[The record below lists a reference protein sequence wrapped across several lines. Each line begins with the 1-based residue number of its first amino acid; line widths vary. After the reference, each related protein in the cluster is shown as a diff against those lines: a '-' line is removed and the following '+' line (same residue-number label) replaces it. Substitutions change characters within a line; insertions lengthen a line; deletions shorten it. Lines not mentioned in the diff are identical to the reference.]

1 MSHLEVALL
10 FPSLTVTRL
19 LVSVTLTQI
28 YLAQLQYVA
37 NTSQIMNPNSKTWQ
51 IPRKRIDPKSKTLQ
65 IPCKSTID
73 GLKCCKYHEKRYTH
87 TPKRCKNDANG
98 RLNLQKHCKYRANE
112 RSEFQNV
119 ANTMQMID
127 PNSKTLQ
134 ITGSTSP
141 RRKTGKK
148 SKKKQEKIPKKNCS
162 PFFLWQPILAAGF
175 LSHGGTPSDHSVG
188 ISLSI
193 NAGFQKCGYPI
204 AGRFI
209 REDPIKMDDLG
220 VPLL

>member
-73 GLKCCKYHEKRYTH
+73 GLKCCKYHGKRYTH

-134 ITGSTSP
+134 ITGSTSCH
-141 RRKTGKK
+141 R
-148 SKKKQEKIPKKNCS
+148 KQEKNAALFAFR
-162 PFFLWQPILAAGF
+162 FFY
-175 LSHGGTPSDHSVG
+175 V
-188 ISLSI
+188 LSI
-193 NAGFQKCGYPI
+193 
-204 AGRFI
+204 
-209 REDPIKMDDLG
+209 
-220 VPLL
+220 

>member
-65 IPCKSTID
+65 IPCKLTID
-73 GLKCCKYHEKRYTH
+73 GLKCCKYHGKRYTH

-148 SKKKQEKIPKKNCS
+148 SKKKTGKKS
-162 PFFLWQPILAAGF
+162 KKKLQPFGDRAGVGH
-175 LSHGGTPSDHSVG
+175 LSSVW
-188 ISLSI
+188 
-193 NAGFQKCGYPI
+193 
-204 AGRFI
+204 
-209 REDPIKMDDLG
+209 E
-220 VPLL
+220 

>member
-51 IPRKRIDPKSKTLQ
+51 IPHKRIDPKSKTLQ
-65 IPCKSTID
+65 IACKSTID

-148 SKKKQEKIPKKNCS
+148 IKKKNSKKIPKKIAA
-162 PFFLWQPILAAGF
+162 FFFTFLGIALSSYSIYINVINYLWQPPF
-175 LSHGGTPSDHSVG
+175 
-188 ISLSI
+188 
-193 NAGFQKCGYPI
+193 
-204 AGRFI
+204 
-209 REDPIKMDDLG
+209 
-220 VPLL
+220 